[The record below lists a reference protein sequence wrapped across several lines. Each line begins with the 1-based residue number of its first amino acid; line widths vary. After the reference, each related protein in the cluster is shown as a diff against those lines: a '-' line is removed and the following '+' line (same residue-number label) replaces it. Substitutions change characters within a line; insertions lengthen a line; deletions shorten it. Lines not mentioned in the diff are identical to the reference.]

1 MMAMPH
7 AKSPPKKGA
16 NATPARN
23 LLAKRGAREYHLALH
38 AVPTVLHNHR
48 RNTVNPRF
56 LNLDRKG
63 PGAIAALAASLA
75 VLAVACSSPREN
87 SLDEFARWHDSAKA
101 QAQAGAL
108 MWSEFYKQSF
118 DRLTALPP
126 SIQQDTRLEN
136 TVLLLSTARKYEAS
150 EITALQFNAERESI
164 ETQLQA
170 RLR

>member
-1 MMAMPH
+1 M
-7 AKSPPKKGA
+7 
-16 NATPARN
+16 
-23 LLAKRGAREYHLALH
+23 
-38 AVPTVLHNHR
+38 
-48 RNTVNPRF
+48 NPRF

-63 PGAIAALAASLA
+63 PAAAAAMALALAA
-75 VLAVACSSPREN
+75 LAVACSSPGES
-87 SLDEFARWHDSAKA
+87 SLDEFTRWHDSAKA

-150 EITALQFNAERESI
+150 EITALQFNTEREHI
-164 ETQLQA
+164 ETQLEA

>member
-1 MMAMPH
+1 M
-7 AKSPPKKGA
+7 
-16 NATPARN
+16 
-23 LLAKRGAREYHLALH
+23 
-38 AVPTVLHNHR
+38 
-48 RNTVNPRF
+48 NPRF

-63 PGAIAALAASLA
+63 PAAVAAMAVSLAA
-75 VLAVACSSPREN
+75 LAVACSSPRES
-87 SLDEFARWHDSAKA
+87 SLDEFTRWHDSAKA

-150 EITALQFNAERESI
+150 EITALQFNTEREHI
-164 ETQLQA
+164 ETQLEA